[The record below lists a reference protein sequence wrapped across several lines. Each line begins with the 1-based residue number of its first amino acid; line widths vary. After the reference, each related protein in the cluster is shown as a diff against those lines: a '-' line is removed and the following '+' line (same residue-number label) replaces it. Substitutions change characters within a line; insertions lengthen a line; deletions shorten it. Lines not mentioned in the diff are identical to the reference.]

1 MDAAEIAMIRNIW
14 QQLAELRGAMMQMQT
29 QMMTA
34 TTMWAGGLDG
44 IGQRFDALQRHMQR
58 MREAILGRLGAME
71 EELSAMN
78 DRVMKIEEKM
88 DKMNTTV
95 T

>member
-1 MDAAEIAMIRNIW
+1 MDPLSRIW
-14 QQLAELRGAMMQMQT
+14 QQLVDMRAAMMQMET

-34 TTMWAGGLDG
+34 TTIWAGGLDG
-44 IGQRFDALQRHMQR
+44 IGKRFDEVQRHMQR
-58 MREAILGRLGAME
+58 MREAVLGRLGAME

-78 DRVMKIEEKM
+78 DRVMKIEEQM